1 MRQRGVESEQGMS
14 VGGDV
19 GLVGA
24 CATVKPRRAE
34 VHMSWSV
41 SMHYRLVQSGGAR
54 GQGDLQSQS
63 NAGGGVRGE
72 MLRGNARENGNGF
85 TNLKSGEASPKRG
98 HTCSRE
104 QDITERTPMSNKNIT
119 V

>member
-1 MRQRGVESEQGMS
+1 
-14 VGGDV
+14 
-19 GLVGA
+19 
-24 CATVKPRRAE
+24 
-34 VHMSWSV
+34 
-41 SMHYRLVQSGGAR
+41 
-54 GQGDLQSQS
+54 
-63 NAGGGVRGE
+63 